1 MNRLAILALACAATV
16 AAQAPPESQQR
27 DLKVE
32 KIAPSKPATP
42 ELTPAK
48 TAAIPRSYALV
59 IGISA
64 YQNLGAAQQLHF
76 AERDADSIYSILISP
91 DGGNFRAENV
101 HKLSGSKATLANLR
115 RELEQWLP
123 GVAKD
128 DDRVLIY
135 FAGHGF
141 VFGGSGYLAPYDF
154 DVQHPETTGY
164 PMESLGRVF
173 GSAIKGRWKVLLTD
187 SCHSGAI
194 TPETKPELVNGKLLS
209 LDPSLF
215 SLTASRDREQSL
227 ESPDL
232 GGGHGVFTYYVVK
245 GMEGAADENGDGIVN
260 ADELAEYVH
269 RNVRE
274 YTQGRQNPTSER
286 GSFDPNMLLAYN
298 PGGIAPGAPPAP
310 KFGTLIFESN
320 MDGVE
325 LFVDN
330 NSAGLLKKGEP
341 FRMPGLQPGLHQIK
355 AVKMGYEPDG
365 PREEMVYPGQE
376 STVRVRI
383 LIPRRRDKA
392 ATDAVD
398 KGIEYYTRGGEPNYR
413 KAEQEFD
420 KALSIDSSYS
430 QAALYL
436 GRTQNA
442 LFEEEKAEAAF
453 KRAIEIDPD
462 YTEARSSYAGML
474 FDLGNFDEAIRQ
486 LNVVLQREPNN
497 TTALYL
503 LAGAYLRKEAY
514 PQSIESARKA
524 ISLNPNNAEVH
535 FYLAEALR
543 MNRQFGD
550 SIPEYREYLRLS
562 NFDTK
567 LAGKFNYYVA
577 GYLFGV
583 GRKKRA
589 SQQDIWRDLRSEA
602 YFGLC
607 DSSRKLKQFDEA
619 ISDCRNALSYTP
631 DDALTHYAIALAY
644 AQKANAENS
653 TEAAAAAE
661 EHFRRMISINPDL
674 AESANARKMLTS
686 IEAELAKR

>member
-1 MNRLAILALACAATV
+1 MKRLAFIALTCSALVCAQT
-16 AAQAPPESQQR
+16 PPDRQER

-32 KIAPSKPATP
+32 KLEKP
-42 ELTPAK
+42 K
-48 TAAIPRSYALV
+48 TAPGEPAPARAASIPRSYALV

-64 YQNLGAAQQLHF
+64 YQNLGPAQQLHF

-91 DGGNFRAENV
+91 EGGNFRAENV
-101 HKLSGSKATLANLR
+101 HKLAGSRATLANVR

-123 GVAKD
+123 GAAKE

-141 VFGGSGYLAPYDF
+141 VFGGHGYLAPYDF
-154 DVQHPETTGY
+154 DVKQPEATGY
-164 PMESLGRVF
+164 PMESLGRVI
-173 GSAIKGRWKVLLTD
+173 GTSIKAKWKVLLTD

-245 GMEGAADENGDGIVN
+245 GMEGAADENRDGIVN

-274 YTQGRQNPTSER
+274 YTQGQQNPTSER

-298 PGGIAPGAPPAP
+298 PGGITPGAPPAP

-330 NSAGLLKKGEP
+330 TSAGVLKKGEP
-341 FRMPGLQPGLHQIK
+341 FRLPGLQPGVHQIK

-392 ATDAVD
+392 ATDSLD
-398 KGIEYYTRGGEPNYR
+398 KGIEFYTRGGEPNYH
-413 KAEQEFD
+413 KAQQEFE
-420 KALSIDSSYS
+420 KALSIDSTYS

-436 GRTQNA
+436 GRTCNA
-442 LFEEEKAEAAF
+442 LFEEDKAEAAF
-453 KRAIEIDPD
+453 RRAIEIDPD
-462 YTEARSSYAGML
+462 YTEARSSFAGML

-486 LNVVLQREPNN
+486 LTIVIQREPNN
-497 TTALYL
+497 STAVYL
-503 LAGAYLRKEAY
+503 LSGAYLRKEAY

-524 ISLNPNNAEVH
+524 IALNPNIAEVH
-535 FYLAEALR
+535 FYLAESLR
-543 MNRQFGD
+543 MNRQFAD
-550 SIPEYREYLRLS
+550 CRPEYQEYLRLS

-567 LAGKFNYYVA
+567 LAGKINYYVA

-607 DSSRKLKQFDEA
+607 DAERKLKRYDEA
-619 ISDCRNALSYTP
+619 IGDCRTALSYTP
-631 DDALTHYAIALAY
+631 DDALTHYAMGLAY
-644 AQKANAENS
+644 AQKANADNS

-674 AESANARKMLTS
+674 AESANARKMLSS